1 MTAQDLIAAV
11 RRSAKRSG
19 LYDSY
24 DSDSCDFDIAAAVH
38 TYAVLNYNGQVSD
51 LYKVL
56 STSEFNPGPMWTS
69 DQEISTNVFY
79 DTVERIAKRRKLS

>member
-24 DSDSCDFDIAAAVH
+24 DSDSCDSDITAAVH
-38 TYAVLNYNGQVSD
+38 TYAVLNYNGRVSG

-56 STSEFNPGPMWTS
+56 STSEFNPDPTWTS